1 MGRLGAVSVPPL
13 IPNWIMTTKQRMS
26 ILLDRWPRACRAQGW
41 HPQDRDLRLQVIG
54 HAVGRQVRTMNDL
67 DNAGDIDAVYAHLG
81 RLADN
86 VARTIETLPT
96 PAVTRTVGPRRSRVA
111 TQDTAGLR
119 RRLLWLI
126 DKFSKPLGGEPYVL
140 ALAKDKYRVTPG
152 LTTIEDIDAAQ
163 LHQLMMTL
171 RSRQPQA
178 AAVPEPVCAES
189 NNPF

>member
-1 MGRLGAVSVPPL
+1 
-13 IPNWIMTTKQRMS
+13 
-26 ILLDRWPRACRAQGW
+26 
-41 HPQDRDLRLQVIG
+41 
-54 HAVGRQVRTMNDL
+54 MNDL

-126 DKFSKPLGGEPYVL
+126 DKFAKPLGGEPYVL
-140 ALAKDKYRVTPG
+140 ALAKDKFRVTPG
-152 LTTIEDIDAAQ
+152 LTTIEDIDSAQ

-171 RSRQPQA
+171 RSRARVHGHIWVRSGQPQA
-178 AAVPEPVCAES
+178 AAVPEPRGAES